1 MTEGLALFKEVAPDT
16 LQKLRKYGKIQEFPK
31 GSLIIR
37 AKEPLEQIYIQIDG
51 KSIVYNLTHTG
62 NRKILFIF
70 GRGALLNEHVLN
82 EHHSATYCETIEK
95 SRIFIIPADRFV
107 RCMQQD
113 FALTRAVLAAQ
124 ERKVWRLGHQ
134 LKNTM
139 GSIYMER
146 RLAAKLWKLAR
157 DFGVNVPEGIEINI
171 NLSVTLLADMLG
183 APRETASRLCRAL
196 VDYGLI
202 QMRGKRIIILS
213 PQKISVFYRTGE
225 IK

>member
-157 DFGVNVPEGIEINI
+157 DFDVNVPEGIEINI
-171 NLSVTLLADMLG
+171 NLSVTFLADMLG
-183 APRETASRLCRAL
+183 TPRETASRLCRTL
-196 VDYGLI
+196 VDYRLI
-202 QMRGKRIIILS
+202 QMKGKRIIIIN
-213 PQKISVFYRTGE
+213 PQRISAFYRTGE
-225 IK
+225 IQ

>member
-51 KSIVYNLTHTG
+51 TSIVYNLTHTG

-171 NLSVTLLADMLG
+171 NLSVTFLADMLG
-183 APRETASRLCRAL
+183 TPRETASRHCRTL
-196 VDYGLI
+196 VDYRLI
-202 QMRGKRIIILS
+202 QMKGKRIIIIN
-213 PQKISVFYRTGE
+213 PQRISAFYRTGE
-225 IK
+225 IQ

>member
-70 GRGALLNEHVLN
+70 GRGALLNELVLN
-82 EHHSATYCETIEK
+82 DHHSATYCETIEK

-171 NLSVTLLADMLG
+171 NLSVTFLADMLG
-183 APRETASRLCRAL
+183 TPRETASRLCRTL
-196 VDYGLI
+196 VDYRLI
-202 QMRGKRIIILS
+202 QMKGKRIIIIN
-213 PQKISVFYRTGE
+213 PQRISAFYRTGE
-225 IK
+225 IQ

>member
-1 MTEGLALFKEVAPDT
+1 MTEGLALFKEVASDT

-183 APRETASRLCRAL
+183 APRETASRLCRTL
-196 VDYGLI
+196 VDYRLI
-202 QMRGKRIIILS
+202 QMKGKRIIIIN
-213 PQKISVFYRTGE
+213 PQRISAFYRTGE